1 MTAPILCDWCRCV
14 VSVPQ
19 RGWKPGEAAY
29 CPEHYVVAGRDPLA
43 IGRTA
48 VFDAMELQEMDAG
61 RMIRWPFQGVHDLA
75 GVLVPKRVH
84 YVAAFSGNGKTS
96 FLSACY
102 AKWVEQGFKVTY
114 LPLESDPLETVTRVA
129 CARAGVS
136 ADDALSMRLR
146 IAADE
151 GDATAMRQRDDLM
164 VAFRLLMEDRE
175 FWDLFRIEPTET
187 LTRRKFQ
194 QVQEAVYAMG
204 SDILLVDH
212 VDHVEADADDNSAE
226 IQISNQLQQAALACA
241 RLCNIPVVL
250 ATQLNSSKAT
260 GDRLAHYR
268 PPIMDWLYNKG
279 KKEHVAAVCLGTYR
293 PMLDNLD
300 DDLLADAK
308 SGLQPAWKVAKPNT
322 MGVALMKGRYAGA
335 RKDTVAELEY
345 RNGRLSDARPD
356 WMITRPEDL

>member
-1 MTAPILCDWCRCV
+1 VTTILCDWCRCV

-19 RGWKPGEAAY
+19 RGWKAGDAAY
-29 CPEHYVVAGRDPLA
+29 CPDHYVVAGRDPLL

-48 VFDAMELQEMDAG
+48 IFDAMELQEMDPAK
-61 RMIRWPFQGVHDLA
+61 MIRWPFQSVHELA

-151 GDATAMRQRDDLM
+151 GDPVAIRKRDDLM
-164 VAFRLLMEDRE
+164 VSFRLLMEDRE

-187 LTRRKFQ
+187 LTRRKFD
-194 QVQEAVYAMG
+194 QVVTAVRAMQ

-212 VDHVEADADDNSAE
+212 VDHVEADADDNSPE
-226 IQISNQLQQAALACA
+226 IKISNQLQQAALACA
-241 RLCNIPVVL
+241 RSCNIPVVL

-293 PMLDNLD
+293 PMLDDID
-300 DDLLADAK
+300 DTLLSDAK
-308 SGLQPAWKVAKPNT
+308 SGLTPSWKVAKPNR
-322 MGVALMKGRYAGA
+322 MGVALMKGRFGGA

-345 RNGRLSDARPD
+345 VNGRLSDARPD
-356 WMITRPEDL
+356 WMITNPEAL

>member
-1 MTAPILCDWCRCV
+1 MTPTILCDWCRCV
-14 VSVPQ
+14 VNVPQ
-19 RGWKPGEAAY
+19 RGWKAGEAAY
-29 CPEHYVVAGRDPLA
+29 CPEHYVVAGRDPLS

-48 VFDAMELQEMDAG
+48 VFDAMELQEMDPS

-129 CARAGVS
+129 CARAGAS

-151 GDATAMRQRDDLM
+151 GDATAIRQRDDLM

-194 QVQEAVYAMG
+194 QVQDAVYAMG

-212 VDHVEADADDNSAE
+212 VDHVEADADDNSPE
-226 IQISNQLQQAALACA
+226 IKISNQLQQAALACA

>member
-1 MTAPILCDWCRCV
+1 MAALLCDWCRTIV
-14 VSVPQ
+14 EVPQ
-19 RGWKPGEAAY
+19 RGWKAGEAAY
-29 CPEHYVVAGRDPLA
+29 CPEHYVVAGRDPLS

-48 VFDAMELQEMDAG
+48 VFDAMELQEMDPS
-61 RMIRWPFQGVHDLA
+61 RMIRWPFQAVHDLA

-151 GDATAMRQRDDLM
+151 GDPTAVRQRNDLM

-194 QVQEAVYAMG
+194 QVVEAVYAMG

-212 VDHVEADADDNSAE
+212 VDHVEADADDHSPE
-226 IQISNQLQQAALACA
+226 IKISNQLQQAALACA

-300 DDLLADAK
+300 NDLLADAK
-308 SGLQPAWKVAKPNT
+308 SGLQPAWKVAKPHT

-356 WMITRPEDL
+356 WMITRPEEL

>member
-1 MTAPILCDWCRCV
+1 MATLLCDWCRNV
-14 VSVPQ
+14 VDVPQ
-19 RGWKPGEAAY
+19 RGWKAGEAAY
-29 CPEHYVVAGRDPLA
+29 CAAHYVVAGRDPLA

-48 VFDAMELQEMDAG
+48 VFDAIELQEMDAS
-61 RMIRWPFQGVHDLA
+61 RMIRWPFQAVHDLA

-146 IAADE
+146 IAADQ
-151 GDATAMRQRDDLM
+151 GDPTAIRQRHDLM

-194 QVQEAVYAMG
+194 QVVEAVYAMG

-212 VDHVEADADDNSAE
+212 VDHVEADADDHSPE
-226 IQISNQLQQAALACA
+226 IQVSNQLQQAALACA

-268 PPIMDWLYNKG
+268 PPIMDWIYNKS
-279 KKEHVAAVCLGTYR
+279 KKEHIAAVCLGTFR

-300 DDLLADAK
+300 DDLLSDAK

-345 RNGRLSDARPD
+345 RDGRLCDARPA
-356 WMITRPEDL
+356 WMITNPEAL